1 MKKSLTAV
9 SVAALMATSVQA
21 ADNSGTVEAYVDQD
35 SNAGLYSAVDVTE
48 DAYVEAEVAKTGYG
62 YIGAGYMFTADT
74 GVAAGYATEG
84 DNDEARIQAF
94 TGHSFGNFTLRGG
107 AEYRHGFK
115 GFVSGGNV
123 TGDGFGSGSDVNG
136 DFGHGGLPT
145 PYKNSDVTLPA
156 PHNHDGILPLP
167 VPDSQNGNYTLDVH
181 RDNSRIVKLNVGAD
195 YNIADQVT
203 LSYDYDYY
211 KQLGDFYTA
220 DDAQAHTFKATYTG
234 FDAAQPYV
242 KHAIDGDFDNN
253 FTTVGIAIPF

>member
-1 MKKSLTAV
+1 M
-9 SVAALMATSVQA
+9 
-21 ADNSGTVEAYVDQD
+21 
-35 SNAGLYSAVDVTE
+35 TE
-48 DAYVEAEVAKTGYG
+48 DAYVEAEVAQSGYG

-84 DNDEARIQAF
+84 DNDEARIKAF
-94 TGHSFGNFTLRGG
+94 TGHSFGNFTIRGG

-123 TGDGFGSGSDVNG
+123 TGDGFGNQFPDNG
-136 DFGHGGLPT
+136 LEHHEVPNNGLDHH
-145 PYKNSDVTLPA
+145 S
-156 PHNHDGILPLP
+156 
-167 VPDSQNGNYTLDVH
+167 VPDIGCDAQSAECNPRPEPEMAMLNAGNYNIDVH

-211 KQLGDFYTA
+211 KQLGDFYAA

-234 FDAAQPYV
+234 FDSAQPYV
-242 KHAIDGDFDNN
+242 KHAVDGDFDDN